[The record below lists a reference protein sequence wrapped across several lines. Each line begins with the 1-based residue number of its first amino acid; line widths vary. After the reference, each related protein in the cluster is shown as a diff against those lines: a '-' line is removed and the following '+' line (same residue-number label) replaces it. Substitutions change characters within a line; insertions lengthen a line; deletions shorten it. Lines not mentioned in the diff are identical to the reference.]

1 MKKKIYIS
9 LFIAS
14 LLVYTSYGQGPPP
27 PPPPPGLVLPI
38 DGGLLFLFL
47 SGIILGIKKLEE

>member
-1 MKKKIYIS
+1 MKKKINIS
-9 LFIAS
+9 LFIAI

-27 PPPPPGLVLPI
+27 PPGLALPI